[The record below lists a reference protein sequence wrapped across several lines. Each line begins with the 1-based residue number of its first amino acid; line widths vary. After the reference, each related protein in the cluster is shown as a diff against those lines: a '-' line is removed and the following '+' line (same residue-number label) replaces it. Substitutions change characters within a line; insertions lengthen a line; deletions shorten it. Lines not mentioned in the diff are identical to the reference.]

1 MFMVLQRLERCET
14 LLVGFL
20 ISLIFS
26 GLVCFCFVCLCVLG
40 TTMGLSRWLYLSF
53 VMRFVDDDDDAIRIS
68 MDYGFKNC
76 VVMMLNSFIILFS
89 IFVFS
94 LFKFVNWVRYKSN
107 LTPKLSYLFFSLKCG
122 FVFQR
127 MKIKLKSL
135 IRK

>member
-1 MFMVLQRLERCET
+1 
-14 LLVGFL
+14 
-20 ISLIFS
+20 
-26 GLVCFCFVCLCVLG
+26 
-40 TTMGLSRWLYLSF
+40 MGLSRWLYLSF

-122 FVFQR
+122 FVF
-127 MKIKLKSL
+127 
-135 IRK
+135 